1 MIDHWLIQFSNKDI
15 DDRQGRVSDPQLV
28 PDFLDL
34 Q

>member
-15 DDRQGRVSDPQLV
+15 DDKQGRVTV